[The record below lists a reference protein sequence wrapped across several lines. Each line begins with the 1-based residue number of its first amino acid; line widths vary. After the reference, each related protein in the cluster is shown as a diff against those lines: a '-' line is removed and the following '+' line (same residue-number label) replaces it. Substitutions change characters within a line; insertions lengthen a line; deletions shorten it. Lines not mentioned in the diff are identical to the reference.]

1 MLRPAT
7 NVQSIDRTALK
18 QRSSVKITKDAPRQE
33 RIAELMRQI
42 DPYCYLDGDV
52 VVISRFADTDVSI
65 TDCCK
70 DRRKVVS
77 QITTRRTVTGD
88 NIAEKRGDVYNL
100 CER

>member
-1 MLRPAT
+1 MLLPVFCTEREENMLRPAT

-33 RIAELMRQI
+33 RMAELMRQI

-70 DRRKVVS
+70 AYLA
-77 QITTRRTVTGD
+77 G
-88 NIAEKRGDVYNL
+88 L
-100 CER
+100 

>member
-7 NVQSIDRTALK
+7 NIRNIDRSVLK

-33 RIAELMRQI
+33 RMAELMRQI

-70 DRRKVVS
+70 AYLA
-77 QITTRRTVTGD
+77 G
-88 NIAEKRGDVYNL
+88 L
-100 CER
+100 